1 MRVGG
6 GSSSTNAMMFLE
18 NGENEISLEIGAL
31 GWFSRENIS
40 DQERSHFNTQSG
52 CKVDLVRT
60 DKQSQVNLASI
71 NVIIN
76 KDGIPEVNSND
87 KSSIIR
93 KKVLAEQ
100 AIPGHI
106 EPKFYWEKY
115 YPPQMMVY
123 QFTKKINISGI
134 PEWQWIHATQFN
146 GSDEQ
151 MQKLRAAY
159 IKMADV
165 INNRDREKLKKISQ
179 IALKAWSTTT
189 GDSEDDILLSLY
201 PKDKLEGGIAKIDP
215 IKWDNYEVRV
225 MNNGRMVQLY
235 NKSEP
240 RYSPLT
246 YHYVNKKGNNAINY
260 FAPIFSLINGEFVP
274 VI

>member
-1 MRVGG
+1 MRVGGG

-165 INNRDREKLKKISQ
+165 INNRDREKLKKS
-179 IALKAWSTTT
+179 
-189 GDSEDDILLSLY
+189 
-201 PKDKLEGGIAKIDP
+201 AK
-215 IKWDNYEVRV
+215 
-225 MNNGRMVQLY
+225 
-235 NKSEP
+235 
-240 RYSPLT
+240 
-246 YHYVNKKGNNAINY
+246 
-260 FAPIFSLINGEFVP
+260 
-274 VI
+274 